1 MPAQWQPES
10 KTDLRGKKATLIG
23 LGARTHVAL
32 ARFLVQCGVEVTISD
47 AKPAEKLTLEIGLLG
62 SLPVKLSLGGHFP
75 EDILGADIVFVT
87 PGASR
92 DLPVLQEAAAR
103 GIPLSSE
110 IELLFSL
117 CPASICAITGSSG
130 KTTTTT
136 LVGEMLMSDGRRTFV
151 GGNIGTPLIEQLD
164 DMRPEH
170 WVVLELSSFQL
181 EHMKQSPRVAAVLN
195 ITPNHLDRHG
205 TMENY
210 VAAKKNIVLHQKPTD
225 WAVLGADDPQ
235 AYGLAADCPGRVAL
249 FSARREVDKGAW
261 LRGGTIV
268 LRLDGVEAEVC
279 ERRDIRLLGDHNVL
293 NALAATAIGAAA
305 GVDVQSIRRVITSFR
320 GVEHRL
326 ELVREHRGARFY
338 NDSIATSPERT
349 IAALRSFDQPIVLI
363 AGGKSKHLPLDAL
376 AERIVAAVRFLILMG
391 ELGEEI
397 ENAVRATPG
406 GEAIPIVR
414 CSSLQQAVSKAA
426 EVAEPGDVV
435 LLSPGGTSFDFFR
448 DFEDRG
454 RQFKAMVSAL

>member
-23 LGARTHVAL
+23 LGTRTHVAL

-47 AKPAEKLTLEIGLLG
+47 AKPAEKLTLEMGLLG
-62 SLPVKLSLGGHFP
+62 DLPVKLSLGGHFP
-75 EDILGADIVFVT
+75 ADILGADIVFVT

-92 DLPVLQEAAAR
+92 DLPVLQEAVAR

-110 IELLFSL
+110 IELLFRL

-164 DMRPEH
+164 DMRADH

-181 EHMKQSPRVAAVLN
+181 EHMNQSPRVAAVLN

-249 FSARREVDKGAW
+249 FSARREVKEGVWLKGA
-261 LRGGTIV
+261 TIM
-268 LRLDGVEAEVC
+268 LRLDGADSEVC
-279 ERRDIRLLGDHNVL
+279 ERSDVQLLGDHNVL
-293 NALAATAIGAAA
+293 NVLAATVVSAVA
-305 GVDVQSIRRVITSFR
+305 GVDVQSIRGVITSFR

-326 ELVREHRGARFY
+326 ELVREHRGAMFY
-338 NDSIATSPERT
+338 NDSIATAPERT
-349 IAALRSFDQPIVLI
+349 IAALNSFSQPIVLI

-376 AERIVAAVRFLILMG
+376 AERIAAKVRFLILMG

-397 ENAVRATPG
+397 EEAVRSAPG
-406 GEAIPIVR
+406 GDAIPIVR
-414 CSSLQQAVSKAA
+414 CSSLQEAVSKAG
-426 EVAEPGDVV
+426 EVATAGDVV
-435 LLSPGGTSFDFFR
+435 LLSPGGTSFDLFR